1 MGKVDSLLPWLNI
14 TQALSRLSE
23 LIREPVTEDALLQL
37 CEHGQCAVYF
47 DSEGRKGEVELLE
60 DEDCEVHRGPVIGR
74 GFCKLERPLQIAEPT
89 RRGFHVSGSIWAMN
103 SARRFEDCCWFIH
116 TADSYPTPIFK
127 QTDIQHLAQQLNGTV
142 IEMINGVGAHE
153 ALSSALQEVEDLRR
167 QLEQERVA
175 KEAAEKRAE
184 SALAEAKPSHL
195 LTIAVLLELLERPI
209 PYPRSHRIKQ
219 DAIKNSIQNEFSW
232 RGLSKRNLDDIF
244 SSANKARKEAE

>member
-60 DEDCEVHRGPVIGR
+60 DEDSEVHRVPVVGR

-103 SARRFEDCCWFIH
+103 SARRFEDRCWFIH

-153 ALSSALQEVEDLRR
+153 ALRD
-167 QLEQERVA
+167 
-175 KEAAEKRAE
+175 
-184 SALAEAKPSHL
+184 
-195 LTIAVLLELLERPI
+195 
-209 PYPRSHRIKQ
+209 
-219 DAIKNSIQNEFSW
+219 
-232 RGLSKRNLDDIF
+232 GLK
-244 SSANKARKEAE
+244 